1 MTHDTIILRRWTG
14 RLRTA
19 DEAAYFDYVMQTGGG
34 DYAKTPGNLGHQI
47 LMRALG
53 DGVSEIATL
62 SWWRDMDAVRA
73 FAGDQPEVA
82 VYYPEA
88 DRYLIDR
95 PEYVE
100 HYRVLESDIALPGKA
115 GA

>member
-19 DEAAYFDYVMQTGGG
+19 DEAAYVDYVMQTGGG

-47 LMRALG
+47 LMRKLG

-82 VYYPEA
+82 VYYPED